1 MTSFDY
7 GLECSGELVR
17 NFRVRFIGRM
27 VEVAWEKRLVG
38 NGNTELINTFECV
51 RHGFERGLDTLVQL
65 VSYRY
70 K

>member
-27 VEVAWEKRLVG
+27 LEVAWEKRLVG

-51 RHGFERGLDTLVQL
+51 RHWV
-65 VSYRY
+65 
-70 K
+70 

>member
-1 MTSFDY
+1 
-7 GLECSGELVR
+7 
-17 NFRVRFIGRM
+17 M

-38 NGNTELINTFECV
+38 NGNTVVINTFEFV
-51 RHGFERGLDTLVQL
+51 RDGFERDLDTLVQL

>member
-17 NFRVRFIGRM
+17 NFRVRFISRM

-38 NGNTELINTFECV
+38 NGNTVVINTFECV
-51 RHGFERGLDTLVQL
+51 RDGFERDLDTLVQL